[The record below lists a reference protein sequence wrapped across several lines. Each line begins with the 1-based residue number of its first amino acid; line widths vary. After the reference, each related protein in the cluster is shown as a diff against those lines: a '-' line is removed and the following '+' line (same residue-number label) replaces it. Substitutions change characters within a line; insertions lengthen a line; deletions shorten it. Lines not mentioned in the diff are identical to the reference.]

1 MTIYTDVEISQ
12 EVEVN
17 LDIDEIYKNLSKYEK
32 EELFELLLSE
42 KYRYNKDYYLET
54 LFSGKTDAQ
63 ILSNKKTID
72 NLIRIIKYNHVDQ
85 SLVQY
90 IIEELSY

>member
-32 EELFELLLSE
+32 EELFDLLLSE
-42 KYRYNKDYYLET
+42 KYRYSKDYYLET

>member
-32 EELFELLLSE
+32 EELLDLLLSE
-42 KYRYNKDYYLET
+42 KCRYNKDYYLES
-54 LFSGKTDAQ
+54 LFLGKTDTQ
-63 ILSNKKTID
+63 ILSDKKTID
-72 NLIRIIKYNHVDQ
+72 NLIRIIKYNHIDQ

>member
-32 EELFELLLSE
+32 EELFDLLFSE
-42 KYRYNKDYYLET
+42 KYRYSKDYYLEI

-63 ILSNKKTID
+63 ILSDKKTID

-90 IIEELSY
+90 IIDELSY